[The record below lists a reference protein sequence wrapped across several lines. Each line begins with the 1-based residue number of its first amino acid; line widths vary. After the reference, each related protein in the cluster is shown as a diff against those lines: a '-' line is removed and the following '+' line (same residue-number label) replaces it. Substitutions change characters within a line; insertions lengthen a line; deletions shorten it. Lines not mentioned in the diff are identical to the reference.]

1 MSISFPA
8 PAPAAPPRLL
18 ADRLRPTVLARDEL
32 LPVAPVYTELLGTPG
47 LRRGSTVAI
56 STTGH
61 AGATALACSL
71 LAAASTEGAWC
82 AAVAIADLGVVAA
95 AEIGVALDR
104 LALVPRPGSKLAPV
118 IAALLDGCDVV
129 LAPADVSAP
138 EFRRL
143 AARAR
148 ERRSVLVVLSGS
160 RAVASFPRPVL
171 EGIDVRIEVAGSA
184 FGGLGLGT
192 GRLAHHRID
201 VVATRRSAT
210 PRTVRASLG
219 LVTGES
225 PVIGEIAAPF
235 VPSVDQ
241 EEIAVR

>member
-1 MSISFPA
+1 MNVRSSA
-8 PAPAAPPRLL
+8 PAPAVPPRLL

-32 LPVAPVYTELLGTPG
+32 LPVAPVFTELLGTPG

-56 STTGH
+56 SATGR

-71 LAAASTEGAWC
+71 LAAASAEGAWC
-82 AAVAIADLGVVAA
+82 AAVALVDLGVVAA
-95 AEIGVALDR
+95 AELGVALDR

-129 LAPADVSAP
+129 LAPSDVSAP

-160 RAVASFPRPVL
+160 QAVASFARPVP
-171 EGIDVRIEVAGSA
+171 EGVDVRIEVTGNA
-184 FGGLGLGT
+184 FGGLGFGT
-192 GRLAHHRID
+192 GRLVHRRID

-210 PRTVRASLG
+210 PRTVRASIG
-219 LVTGES
+219 LMAGNT
-225 PVIGEIAAPF
+225 PVIEGVAAPL
-235 VPSVDQ
+235 VASAGEREV
-241 EEIAVR
+241 AVR

>member
-1 MSISFPA
+1 MSVSSSA
-8 PAPAAPPRLL
+8 PARAVPPRLL

-32 LPVAPVYTELLGTPG
+32 LPVTPAFTELLGTPG

-56 STTGH
+56 STTGGP
-61 AGATALACSL
+61 GATALACSL

-82 AAVAIADLGVVAA
+82 AAVEMVDLGVVAV
-95 AEIGVALDR
+95 AELGVALDR
-104 LALVPRPGSKLAPV
+104 LALVPRAGRKLAPV

-129 LAPADVSAP
+129 LAPTGVSAP

-160 RAVASFPRPVL
+160 RAVAPFHRPVPD
-171 EGIDVRIEVAGSA
+171 GVDVRIEVAGSA
-184 FGGLGLGT
+184 FGGLGFGT
-192 GRLAHHRID
+192 GRLAYRRID

-210 PRTVRASLG
+210 PRTVYASFG
-219 LVTGES
+219 FEADGT
-225 PVIGEIAAPF
+225 PVF
-235 VPSVDQ
+235 
-241 EEIAVR
+241 EEIAEPFLPPVGQKEVVVR